1 MGPLAAFKLRLKWLL
16 YPGINLH
23 ARLRHRSLPQYFG
36 GSDDQGPRRVLDA
49 GSGNGMLSYQSY
61 RKGNTVIGVSFKS
74 SEVVGSRK
82 LFNDFLGIPEE
93 RLRFEEGNLYDL
105 EFPNDHFD
113 EIICAEVL
121 EHLRRDTEVCR
132 SFWRILKP
140 GGVLHICAPNAEHP
154 YNATFPLDESES
166 GGHVRAGYTWGSYRT
181 LLEPIGFQL
190 VEAVGLGG
198 PVRQFFNWRIKEV
211 QSRFG
216 VIAGFPLF
224 LSALPL
230 LVFESRRHESE
241 RPFSLYVKAA
251 KPAATLENP
260 GRLSRSFRAGSVP
273 AQG

>member
-105 EFPNDHFD
+105 DFPNDHFD

-154 YNATFPLDESES
+154 YNIGFPLDYEEK
-166 GGHVRAGYTWGSYRT
+166 GGHVRPGYTEQSYRE
-181 LLEPIGFQL
+181 LLEPLGFE
-190 VEAVGLGG
+190 VEKVVGLGG
-198 PVRQFFNWRIKEV
+198 PIRQAFNRRIKET
-211 QSRFG
+211 QARFG
-216 VIAGFPLF
+216 AVAGVPLF
-224 LSALPL
+224 LLALAILP
-230 LVFESRRHESE
+230 FERRDVNPAM
-241 RPFSLYVKAA
+241 PFSLYVRAR
-251 KPAATLENP
+251 KPRGP
-260 GRLSRSFRAGSVP
+260 G
-273 AQG
+273 